1 MVAVARPV
9 ELAAVIQHLAAP
21 RHAAA
26 TSAWHA
32 MEALSA
38 HALTA
43 E

>member
-1 MVAVARPV
+1 MAVAAQLV
-9 ELAAVIQHLAAP
+9 ELAAVIQGLAAP

-32 MEALSA
+32 TEALSA